1 MAGSDCVIL
10 ATHECLYGHT
20 DIGGQIDRIYLFR
33 DYSLTGISVL
43 STIRFGEIPGFGFQ
57 IILFEG
63 MMM

>member
-20 DIGGQIDRIYLFR
+20 DIGGQIDRIYLLR

-43 STIRFGEIPGFGFQ
+43 STIRFGEILGFGLPKLRF
-57 IILFEG
+57 
-63 MMM
+63 